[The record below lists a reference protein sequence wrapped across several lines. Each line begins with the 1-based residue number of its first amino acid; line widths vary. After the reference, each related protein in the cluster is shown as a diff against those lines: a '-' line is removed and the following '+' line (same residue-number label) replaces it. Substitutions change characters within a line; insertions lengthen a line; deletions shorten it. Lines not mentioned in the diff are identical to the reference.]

1 MISKLISH
9 FISKMGIQNLV
20 KFLRSKFPS
29 VFKPIHFSDLAY
41 KKVAIDVFYYICI
54 FKYRYGEKFLYHL
67 SRIISTLR
75 KNDVHC
81 VAVFDG
87 KAPVDKDRE
96 KQERREAKEKTRD
109 KITAVEEALEKF
121 KTSGVVDEVLKEF
134 QEKRKLNTDTL
145 FVKKSL
151 INVKGIES
159 ELKKMSQQMFQIS
172 PQNLADLKELLKILK
187 VPYIEAVGE
196 AETTCASLC
205 LENKV
210 DAVLSEDTD
219 VLAYG
224 TPIFL
229 TKADFSENACM
240 RIDYDELLVALNMNS
255 ESFLDFCILCGTDY
269 NKNIPGI
276 GIVKAFGL
284 INKFKKI
291 ENIKPEVDIVQ
302 LNYPRV
308 RELFKTKEKVENVPF
323 CGEPDFQVL
332 KEFLLI
338 RNQGFD
344 LRKII
349 ENFEKKLIVFEED
362 NEIYDNVE
370 N

>member
-1 MISKLISH
+1 
-9 FISKMGIQNLV
+9 MGIQNLV

-41 KKVAIDVFYYICI
+41 KKIAIDIFYYICI

-67 SRIISTLR
+67 TRIISILR

-87 KAPVDKDRE
+87 KAPIDKEGE
-96 KQERREAKEKTRD
+96 KKERREAKEKTKE
-109 KITAVEEALEKF
+109 KISAIEEALEKF
-121 KTSGVVDEVLKEF
+121 ESTGEIEDILKEF
-134 QEKRKLNTDTL
+134 QNKRKLNIDTL
-145 FVKKSL
+145 FLKKSL
-151 INVKGIES
+151 INVKGIQN
-159 ELKKMSQQMFQIS
+159 ELKKMKQQMFQITS
-172 PQNLADLKELLKILK
+172 QNLIDLKNLFKILN

-229 TKADFSENACM
+229 TKADFSENACF
-240 RIDYDELLVALNMNS
+240 RIDYDELLSTLNLSS

-269 NKNIPGI
+269 NKNIYGI
-276 GIVKAFGL
+276 GIVKAFAL
-284 INKFKKI
+284 ISKFKKI
-291 ENIKPEVDIVQ
+291 ENIPNIDTSS
-302 LNYPRV
+302 LNYSRV
-308 RELFKTKEKVENVPF
+308 RELFKTKEKVDKKVSF
-323 CGEPDFQVL
+323 CGEPNFADL
-332 KEFLLI
+332 KEFLLLK
-338 RNQGFD
+338 NQSFELAG
-344 LRKII
+344 II
-349 ENFEKKLIVFEED
+349 QNFEKKLIFD
-362 NEIYDNVE
+362 
-370 N
+370 